1 MKRVLLLLGM
11 MFSLTAVLAEENV
24 LQTIEIEPV
33 KDTYNIVLV
42 SDKVVDVK
50 KTVEDSNRIT
60 LTMKN
65 IRASKTLNTVYN
77 NVSNVDTVMVE
88 PSGNGISIFFQ
99 AENAAKATVSFD
111 ALNAPI
117 PMASTTKN
125 LKLNNPIESYAPIY
139 TEDYKTEKTSSMFD
153 RLKASSTVAIM
164 KDSVK
169 EGVAGGAETANK
181 FIGFGLVTLLLV
193 AVSRLF
199 KRKEPEMKIGLSQ
212 SLTNREIDLYK
223 GVQNPIQST
232 PQPSFSTVSYG
243 LNAYQRE
250 NRNPYET
257 QPVQFHNPRMNS
269 YASAPT
275 YVEPIAQPQVRPMAQ
290 TATVQAPARKMTT
303 PVNTAPVNQ
312 SNPNVDNLKFLESM
326 TAIYEKSGRHDLA
339 RGLKASLNKNNLK

>member
-1 MKRVLLLLGM
+1 
-11 MFSLTAVLAEENV
+11 MFSFTAAMAEENV

-50 KTVEDSNRIT
+50 KTVEASNKIT
-60 LTMKN
+60 LSMKG

-77 NVSNVDTVMVE
+77 NVSNIDTVMVE
-88 PSGNGISIFFQ
+88 PQGNGLSIYFQ

-111 ALNAPI
+111 ALSAPI
-117 PMASTTKN
+117 AINKTKN

-139 TEDYKTEKTSSMFD
+139 TEDLQSEKTSSMFD
-153 RLKASSTVAIM
+153 RLKASSTVAAV
-164 KDSVK
+164 KTSVK
-169 EGVAGGAETANK
+169 DNGAEAANK
-181 FIGFGLVTLLLV
+181 FVGFGLITLLVV

-199 KRKEPEMKIGLSQ
+199 KRKEPEMRIGLSQ
-212 SLTNREIDLYK
+212 SLTSREIDMYK
-223 GVQNPIQST
+223 NIQNPLAQNFEK
-232 PQPSFSTVSYG
+232 PFSTVNYG

-250 NRNPYET
+250 NRNPYES
-257 QPVQFHNPRMNS
+257 QSQSVQFHNPRLQNYSSHM
-269 YASAPT
+269 YTEPVMPQQVTRPVAQAVTTPT
-275 YVEPIAQPQVRPMAQ
+275 QPQVK
-290 TATVQAPARKMTT
+290 KMTT

>member
-11 MFSLTAVLAEENV
+11 MFSLTAVMAEENV

-88 PSGNGISIFFQ
+88 PQGNGISIFFQ

-139 TEDYKTEKTSSMFD
+139 TEDFSTEKTSSMFD
-153 RLKASSTVAIM
+153 RLKASSTVAA
-164 KDSVK
+164 VK
-169 EGVAGGAETANK
+169 EGVKETVSDGAETANK
-181 FIGFGLVTLLLV
+181 FVGFGLVTLLVV

-199 KRKEPEMKIGLSQ
+199 KRREPEMKIGLSQ
-212 SLTNREIDLYK
+212 SLTNREIDMYK
-223 GVQNPIQST
+223 GMQNPINSV
-232 PQPSFSTVSYG
+232 PQPSFSTVNYG

-275 YVEPIAQPQVRPMAQ
+275 YVETVAQPQVRPVAQ
-290 TATVQAPARKMTT
+290 AATVQAPVRKMTT

-312 SNPNVDNLKFLESM
+312 TNPNVDNLKFLESM